1 MAYYK
6 TEQNITVTLKGQIL
20 VLTKTMANILLDIND
35 YGYLHITFSSSHKVV
50 FSVWKDKIVADQLNI
65 SEFWV

>member
-1 MAYYK
+1 MAYSK

-35 YGYLHITFSSSHKVV
+35 YGYLHITFSPSHKVV